1 MGFSF
6 IHLRNSLN
14 FKAYAILCL
23 QRKIFFVETRENNL
37 DYHVSSYET
46 CDEAILTFDYKDS

>member
-14 FKAYAILCL
+14 FRAYLILCL
-23 QRKIFFVETRENNL
+23 QRKFFFVETCDYKM

-46 CDEAILTFDYKDS
+46 CDGAILAFDCKDS